1 MLSTPACLIPGTN
14 TRHQTV
20 YNLPCLCSSSSI
32 KISWRAPDQSEVNGE
47 FLGYQLSWRERG
59 GGGGG
64 VTTGGMASDSTA
76 GIVLATVVVT
86 LSPDTSHPHY
96 R

>member
-1 MLSTPACLIPGTN
+1 MLSTPACLIPAQTTD
-14 TRHQTV
+14 TRQCI

-64 VTTGGMASDSTA
+64 AEDISTLQIRDPKQTT
-76 GIVLATVVVT
+76 
-86 LSPDTSHPHY
+86 
-96 R
+96 

>member
-1 MLSTPACLIPGTN
+1 MLSTPACLIPGTD
-14 TRHQTV
+14 TRQCII
-20 YNLPCLCSSSSI
+20 LLFLCSSSSI

-64 VTTGGMASDSTA
+64 GGAEDISTLQIRDPKQTT
-76 GIVLATVVVT
+76 
-86 LSPDTSHPHY
+86 
-96 R
+96 

>member
-64 VTTGGMASDSTA
+64 AEDISTLQIRDPKQTT
-76 GIVLATVVVT
+76 
-86 LSPDTSHPHY
+86 
-96 R
+96 